1 MSGLALFA
9 VLVLVYTA
17 VSKRLD
23 GTVVSAALVFAVC
36 GVAAGYA
43 GAVHLDPVHVSGSSE
58 SLLLLAEIALALV
71 LFADASILGLR
82 RLGRDNA
89 LPDRLLMLGLPLT
102 VAAGVAAGGIL
113 DGVGIWALVLIAALL
128 APTDA
133 ALAAPVVSDD
143 RVPARVREAL
153 DVEAGLNDGICVP
166 IVAFALSAAVGDA
179 GSRHGLAHDMLV
191 ILGGGIVVG
200 AVVGAAGARL
210 LAFAIRRSTIVED
223 LEQIALAAL
232 AVAVFATAHALGAS
246 GFIAA
251 FVGGLAAAGPLGDR
265 RRRLVEFMEEDGH
278 VLAYATFFVFGA
290 VATNVLGDLTWTV
303 AAYAALSLTAVRM
316 LPVWICSARSGLR
329 APSVLFMGW
338 FGPRGIASIA
348 LLLSAAADEPE
359 MPGLATVVRVV
370 VTTVLFSIVAHA
382 VTAPPLVRRYGT
394 WVARLPTDAIELAKR
409 SRPRAARPVMRA

>member
-1 MSGLALFA
+1 
-9 VLVLVYTA
+9 
-17 VSKRLD
+17 
-23 GTVVSAALVFAVC
+23 
-36 GVAAGYA
+36 
-43 GAVHLDPVHVSGSSE
+43 
-58 SLLLLAEIALALV
+58 
-71 LFADASILGLR
+71 
-82 RLGRDNA
+82 
-89 LPDRLLMLGLPLT
+89 
-102 VAAGVAAGGIL
+102 
-113 DGVGIWALVLIAALL
+113 
-128 APTDA
+128 
-133 ALAAPVVSDD
+133 
-143 RVPARVREAL
+143 
-153 DVEAGLNDGICVP
+153 
-166 IVAFALSAAVGDA
+166 
-179 GSRHGLAHDMLV
+179 MLV